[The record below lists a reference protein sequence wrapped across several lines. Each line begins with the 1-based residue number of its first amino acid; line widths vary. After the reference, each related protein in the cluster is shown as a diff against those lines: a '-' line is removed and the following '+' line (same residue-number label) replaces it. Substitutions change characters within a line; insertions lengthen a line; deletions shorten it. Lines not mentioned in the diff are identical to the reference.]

1 MTPDLMAL
9 LAGVVVILFVE
20 TLTGHILRAR
30 IAPDGSNAMIENLN
44 ARIAAW
50 WAMVVLLTLALV
62 AGRAGVVLLFAVL
75 SFAALREFLTLTTKT
90 PADHGAL
97 LASFFI
103 VLPVQYW
110 LVGTDWYGLYSVFIP
125 VYAFLFLPAVSALQ
139 GKPERF
145 LYRVAETQWALMVCV
160 YCVSHVPAL
169 LSLQIPGFEGRNVIL
184 IAWLIFVVQF
194 SDVMQYVWGKLVG
207 RRKIAPDLSP
217 SKTWEG
223 LIGGAATAVAIGTS
237 LWWMTP
243 FSVLQAA
250 CVALVVTL
258 MGFLGGLVMSAI
270 KRDKG
275 VKDWGHLIA
284 GHGGFVDR
292 LDSVIFAAPIYF
304 HLIRYFWATG

>member
-1 MTPDLMAL
+1 MTPDLTLL
-9 LAGVVVILFVE
+9 LAGVGLILLLATVVGL
-20 TLTGHILRAR
+20 ILRAK
-30 IAPDGSNAMIENLN
+30 IAPDGSNAVIENLN
-44 ARIAAW
+44 ARISAW
-50 WAMVVLLTLALV
+50 WAMVFLLTLAFA
-62 AGRAGVVLLFAVL
+62 AGRIGVVILFAVL

-90 PADHGAL
+90 AADHRAL
-97 LASFFI
+97 AACFFV
-103 VLPVQYW
+103 VLPLQYW
-110 LVGTDWYGLYSVFIP
+110 LIGIDWYGLYSVFIP
-125 VYAFLFLPAVSALQ
+125 VYAFLLLPVISALQ

-145 LYRVAETQWALMVCV
+145 LYRIAETQWALMICV
-160 YCVSHVPAL
+160 YCVSYVPAL
-169 LSLQIPGFEGRNVIL
+169 LSLKIPGFEGRNVVL

-207 RRKIAPDLSP
+207 RHPVAPELSP

-223 LIGGAATAVAIGTS
+223 LIGGALTAVAIGTA

-243 FSVLQAA
+243 FSMLQAA
-250 CVALVVTL
+250 GMALAVTL

-304 HLIRYFWATG
+304 HLMRYFWAVA

>member
-1 MTPDLMAL
+1 VTPDLTLL
-9 LAGVVVILFVE
+9 LAGVGLILLLATVVGL
-20 TLTGHILRAR
+20 ILRAK
-30 IAPDGSNAMIENLN
+30 IAPDGSNAVIENLN
-44 ARIAAW
+44 ARISAW
-50 WAMVVLLTLALV
+50 WAMVFLLTLAFA
-62 AGRAGVVLLFAVL
+62 AGRIGVVILFAVL

-90 PADHGAL
+90 AADHRAL
-97 LASFFI
+97 AACFFV
-103 VLPVQYW
+103 VLPLQYW
-110 LVGTDWYGLYSVFIP
+110 LIGIDWYGLYSVFIP
-125 VYAFLFLPAVSALQ
+125 VYAFLLLPVISALQ

-145 LYRVAETQWALMVCV
+145 LYRIAETQWALMICV
-160 YCVSHVPAL
+160 YCVSYVPAL
-169 LSLQIPGFEGRNVIL
+169 LSLKIPGFEGRNVVL

-207 RRKIAPDLSP
+207 RHPVAPELSP

-223 LIGGAATAVAIGTS
+223 LIGGALTAVAIGTA

-243 FSVLQAA
+243 FSMLQAA
-250 CVALVVTL
+250 GMALAVTL

-304 HLIRYFWATG
+304 HLMRYFWAVA